1 MARNGAA
8 TAEGAIAPMSALK
21 RVKAI
26 LGGSAGNLVEWYDWF
41 AYSSTSLYFA
51 SHFFPK
57 SDLIAQQMQ
66 TAAIFAAGVITRP
79 AGAALRGGY
88 PGPVGRRAAVAV
100 PVCPSRLAP
109 FRHPSLP

>member
-51 SHFFPK
+51 AHFFPK
-57 SDLIAQQMQ
+57 SDQTAQQLQ
-66 TAAIFAAGVITRP
+66 TAAVFAAGFIARP
-79 AGAALRGGY
+79 AGAWLMGIYADRAGRPAAPTLSGALMGL
-88 PGPVGRRAAVAV
+88 GP
-100 PVCPSRLAP
+100 LAIP
-109 FRHPSLP
+109 L

>member
-66 TAAIFAAGVITRP
+66 TAAIFAAGFIARP
-79 AGAALRGGY
+79 AGAWLIGGFA
-88 PGPVGRRAAVAV
+88 PPVGPGAGLTLSVA
-100 PVCPSRLAP
+100 PMSLGPFATPLLA
-109 FRHPSLP
+109 

>member
-66 TAAIFAAGVITRP
+66 TAAIFAAGVIAPPAGRRVVGRSARPGGRRP
-79 AGAALRGGY
+79 ALQ
-88 PGPVGRRAAVAV
+88 
-100 PVCPSRLAP
+100 
-109 FRHPSLP
+109 